1 MTKIRRKASLMTI
14 LKKISTVS
22 LIPSQIAQIAQIA
35 KISQIAQLARNL
47 LMKKNEVQAEA
58 KIIGYVNIN
67 VK

>member
-22 LIPSQIAQIAQIA
+22 LIPSQIAQIAQTA
-35 KISQIAQLARNL
+35 QIAQLARNL

-58 KIIGYVNIN
+58 KIIGYVKIN